1 MKKSLKPYII
11 AAAVIL
17 GLFIAGPFYVV
28 NEGEQAVVI
37 QLGRLVKIVKNA
49 GLYVKIPF
57 IDEVVRYP
65 KRIMAW
71 DGEAKSMPTRE
82 RQFIFVDVT
91 ARWRISDPQKFYE
104 SIQTVEA
111 AYSKLAEII
120 DSEVRTVVAEN
131 YLRESV
137 RNSNLLLERKTVSE
151 EATSVPEPIEL
162 GLELGLELEET
173 IDTGSISSIQSDQ
186 SEADYDPIIKGR
198 RQLAEEILARSRR
211 MVPEYGIELI
221 DVVTRQI
228 RYTNELSKSVY
239 ARMIK
244 ERNQIAQRYRSQ
256 GEGQKAVWLGR
267 MDNQKRSILSS
278 AYGQAEKIRGD
289 ADATAT
295 RIYADAYNRDRN
307 FFEFWRAVESY
318 RTTLPKFEKTLSTDM
333 EYFRY
338 LYAPR

>member
-1 MKKSLKPYII
+1 MKKSYKPLIVVI
-11 AAAVIL
+11 AVIL

-37 QLGRLVKIVKNA
+37 QLGRLVRTVENA
-49 GLYVKIPF
+49 GLNVKIPF

-65 KRIMAW
+65 KKIMAW
-71 DGEAKSMPTRE
+71 DGEAKSMPTFE
-82 RQFIFVDVT
+82 RQFIFVDIT
-91 ARWRISDPQKFYE
+91 ARWRISNPKKLYE

-137 RNSNLLLERKTVSE
+137 RNSNILLERGLVAGE
-151 EATSVPEPIEL
+151 VVPVPDP
-162 GLELGLELEET
+162 LELGLDMNLEET
-173 IDTGSISSIQSDQ
+173 IDAVGIISPQQ
-186 SEADYDPIIKGR
+186 SEEVTTDYEPITRGR

-228 RYTNELSKSVY
+228 RYSPELTQSVY

-256 GEGQKAVWLGR
+256 GEGQKAIWLGR
-267 MDNQKRSILSS
+267 MDSQRRSILAAS
-278 AYGQAEKIRGD
+278 YGQAEKIRGE

-295 RIYADAYNRDRN
+295 RIYADAYNRDRG

-318 RTTLPKFEKTLSTDM
+318 RTTLPKFNKTLSTDM
-333 EYFRY
+333 DYFRY
-338 LYAPR
+338 LHSPR

>member
-1 MKKSLKPYII
+1 MKKTLSTII
-11 AAAVIL
+11 VIFVI
-17 GLFIAGPFYVV
+17 FIGVVVAGPFYVI
-28 NEGEQAVVI
+28 NEGEQAVIV
-37 QLGRLVKIVKNA
+37 QMGRLIGVITNA
-49 GLYVKIPF
+49 GLHLKVPF

-82 RQFIFVDVT
+82 KQYIFVDIT

-104 SIQTVEA
+104 SISTIDA

-137 RNSNLLLERKTVSE
+137 RNSNILLERKTD
-151 EATSVPEPIEL
+151 ADPL
-162 GLELGLELEET
+162 GLGDS
-173 IDTGSISSIQSDQ
+173 IDPDIITSSIQPDSDH
-186 SEADYDPIIKGR
+186 EPILRGR

-228 RYTNELSKSVY
+228 RYSDELTQSVY

-244 ERNQIAQRYRSQ
+244 ERNQIAQAFRSE
-256 GEGQKAVWLGR
+256 GEGRKAEWLGK
-267 MDNQKRSILSS
+267 MDNEKRSLLSA
-278 AYGQAEKIRGD
+278 AYEQAETIRGT
-289 ADATAT
+289 ADAEAA
-295 RIYADAYNRDRN
+295 RVYANAYNRDRA
-307 FFEFWRAVESY
+307 FFDFWRAVESY
-318 RTTLPKFEKTLSTDM
+318 RGTLPKFEKTLSTDM

-338 LYAPR
+338 LYSPR

>member
-1 MKKSLKPYII
+1 MKKKFTPVVVIVI
-11 AAAVIL
+11 VIL
-17 GLFIAGPFYVV
+17 GFFIAGPLFVV
-28 NEGEQAVVI
+28 NEGEQAVVV
-37 QLGRLVKIVKNA
+37 QMGRLVRVITNA
-49 GLYVKIPF
+49 GLHVKIPF

-82 RQFIFVDVT
+82 KQYIFVDIT

-104 SIQTVEA
+104 SISTVDA

-137 RNSNLLLERKTVSE
+137 RNSNIIMER
-151 EATSVPEPIEL
+151 TSSVDVL
-162 GLELGLELEET
+162 GLGDE
-173 IDTGSISSIQSDQ
+173 IDPNIITSSIQPD
-186 SEADYDPIIKGR
+186 SEHEPITRGR

-228 RYTNELSKSVY
+228 RYSNELTQSVY

-244 ERNQIAQRYRSQ
+244 ERNQIAQAFRSE
-256 GEGQKAVWLGR
+256 GEGRKAEWLGR
-267 MDNQKRSILSS
+267 MDNEKRSILSA
-278 AYGQAEKIRGD
+278 AYNRAETIRGT
-289 ADATAT
+289 ADAEAA
-295 RIYADAYNRDRN
+295 RIYADAYNRDRS
-307 FFEFWRAVESY
+307 FFDFWRAVESY
-318 RTTLPKFEKTLSTDM
+318 RSTLPKFEKTLSTDM

-338 LYAPR
+338 LYSPR